1 MSVANPSLMWGTT
14 QYDFVWSLI
23 GLFILFLVVAAIV
36 VIFYITRKKPI
47 KTISNLEVSQPTIID
62 LSSLRQKYLKMIS
75 EVMTRYDKGELKS
88 SEAHQKISLIV
99 RRFFAESYGFRADYL
114 TLSDLKKSNKK
125 ALTDAIEK
133 YYPEEFN
140 LLQKGSV
147 MNSAKIASELIN
159 TEGIENA

>member
-1 MSVANPSLMWGTT
+1 MSADPRLMYSPMYYSNIWII
-14 QYDFVWSLI
+14 I
-23 GLFILFLVVAAIV
+23 GVVLLLVTIMIIFM
-36 VIFYITRKKPI
+36 IFYVTRKKEI
-47 KTISNLEVSQPTIID
+47 KTISNLTVSKPTIID

-75 EVMTRYDKGELKS
+75 ETVRRYDTGELKS

-125 ALTDAIEK
+125 ALTDTIER

-140 LLQKGSV
+140 LLEKGSV
-147 MNSAKIASELIN
+147 LNAARTANELISK
-159 TEGIENA
+159 EGIDHA